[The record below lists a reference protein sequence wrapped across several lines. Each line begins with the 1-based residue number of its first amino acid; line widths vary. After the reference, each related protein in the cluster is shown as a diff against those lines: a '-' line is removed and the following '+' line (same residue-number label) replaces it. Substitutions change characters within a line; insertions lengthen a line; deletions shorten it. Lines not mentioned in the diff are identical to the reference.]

1 MRANPPDALYE
12 RVRSFHDAASVAS
25 ALGAH
30 AISKSRVAGATRDA
44 VSDAIVASARSYR
57 LRDVAAVL
65 DAHADAGA
73 TPTRDAIVALGGAV
87 TRVAAN
93 PTASPPRFVA
103 AAIRAYAD
111 ADVEHADARRALVAA
126 AAREAKKGPIV
137 GLNAADLAATI
148 VGLAKTGAFAAPTA
162 ETTAVVAAAEDVAS
176 KMTPDDAAAA
186 RDALAGDAAR
196 WAPKNARDALE
207 RAAVGGYPSRGGRGD
222 APRRG

>member
-1 MRANPPDALYE
+1 MVLAHMSPRSLHAMERQDEAL
-12 RVRSFHDAASVAS
+12 RM
-25 ALGAH
+25 L
-30 AISKSRVAGATRDA
+30 
-44 VSDAIVASARSYR
+44 
-57 LRDVAAVL
+57 L